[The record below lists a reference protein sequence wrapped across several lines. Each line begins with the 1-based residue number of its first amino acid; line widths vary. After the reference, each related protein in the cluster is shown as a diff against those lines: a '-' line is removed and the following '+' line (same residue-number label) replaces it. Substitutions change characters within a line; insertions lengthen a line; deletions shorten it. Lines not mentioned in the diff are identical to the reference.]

1 MPDSLQPVREAIKAG
16 DKRRARELLRPLLVD
31 NPTADMWFL
40 AAQASPTREQAMG
53 CLKRALAL
61 DPAHERA
68 GRALSRLA
76 ASAPADDTPP
86 PLVAPVDNAPLAAS
100 EAALPPLKKVRSQRK
115 RSPWTLVGLAG
126 SLLLSLSL
134 TYAVLTALG
143 SPIAAQVRAILGGEA
158 PQAGDGTPVFGQP
171 RQPASGAP
179 VIGQPSGGG
188 GGDTGASPS
197 GSFVVRPNKSVE
209 LKRQQPV
216 SDVLDAGFAHEYTF
230 EAARGEEIAVGVQFL
245 SPTAQ
250 KVGANVAIIGPDGY
264 NAESRCQR
272 DQILT
277 DGSSVAFICT
287 VHQGG
292 VWKLQLFGRDGE
304 STGVYVVT
312 YERM

>member
-1 MPDSLQPVREAIKAG
+1 MSDSLQPVREAIKAG
-16 DKRRARELLRPLLVD
+16 DKRRARELLRPLLAD
-31 NPTADMWFL
+31 DPTADTWFL
-40 AAQASPTREQAMG
+40 AAQASPTREQAIRF
-53 CLKRALAL
+53 LNRALAL
-61 DPAHERA
+61 DPTHERA
-68 GRALSRLA
+68 GRALSRL
-76 ASAPADDTPP
+76 SAPADDALP
-86 PLVAPVDNAPLAAS
+86 PLESLVQPPIS
-100 EAALPPLKKVRSQRK
+100 IPETALPPLKKARAQRRRS
-115 RSPWTLVGLAG
+115 SWALVGLAG

-134 TYAVLTALG
+134 TYAALTALG
-143 SPIAAQVRAILGGEA
+143 SPIAAQVRAILGGGPSQSSE
-158 PQAGDGTPVFGQP
+158 GTPVFGQP
-171 RQPASGAP
+171 RQPDSGAP

-188 GGDTGASPS
+188 DGSIGSSPS
-197 GSFVVRPNKSVE
+197 SSFVVRPNKSVE

-245 SPTAQ
+245 SPTAK
-250 KVGANVAIIGPDGY
+250 KVGMNVAVIGPDGY

-287 VHQGG
+287 VHQSGI
-292 VWKLQLFGRDGE
+292 WKLQLFGRDGE

>member
-1 MPDSLQPVREAIKAG
+1 MPDSLQPVREAIRAG

-31 NPTADMWFL
+31 DPTADTWFL
-40 AAQASPTREQAMG
+40 AAQASPTREQAIG

-68 GRALSRLA
+68 GRVLSRLFI
-76 ASAPADDTPP
+76 SAPADDMLP
-86 PLVAPVDNAPLAAS
+86 PLAAPVDNAPRTAS
-100 EAALPPLKKVRSQRK
+100 EAALPPLKKVRSQRR

-158 PQAGDGTPVFGQP
+158 PQASDGTPVFGQP
-171 RQPASGAP
+171 RQPASGVGGDDASGSAP
-179 VIGQPSGGG
+179 V
-188 GGDTGASPS
+188 
-197 GSFVVRPNKSVE
+197 GSFIVRPSKSVE

-287 VHQGG
+287 AHQGG
-292 VWKLQLFGRDGE
+292 MWKLQLFGRDGE

>member
-16 DKRRARELLRPLLVD
+16 DKRRARDLLRPLLVD
-31 NPTADMWFL
+31 DPTADTWFL
-40 AAQASPTREQAMG
+40 AAQASPTREQAIG

-68 GRALSRLA
+68 GRALSRL
-76 ASAPADDTPP
+76 STSTPVDDMLP
-86 PLVAPVDNAPLAAS
+86 PLAAPVDNAPRTAS

-158 PQAGDGTPVFGQP
+158 PQASDGTPVFGQP
-171 RQPASGAP
+171 RQPASGA
-179 VIGQPSGGG
+179 
-188 GGDTGASPS
+188 GGDDAS
-197 GSFVVRPNKSVE
+197 GSAPVGSFIVRPSKSVE

-230 EAARGEEIAVGVQFL
+230 EAARGEEIAIGVQFL

-250 KVGANVAIIGPDGY
+250 RVGANVAIIGPDGY

-287 VHQGG
+287 AHQGG
-292 VWKLQLFGRDGE
+292 TWKLQLFGRDGE

>member
-1 MPDSLQPVREAIKAG
+1 MSDSLQPVREAIKAG
-16 DKRRARELLRPLLVD
+16 DKRRARELLRPLLAD
-31 NPTADMWFL
+31 DPTADMWFL
-40 AAQASPTREQAMG
+40 AAQASPTREQAILS
-53 CLKRALAL
+53 LKRALAL

-86 PLVAPVDNAPLAAS
+86 PLAAPADNAPLAAS
-100 EAALPPLKKVRSQRK
+100 EAALPPLKKARSQRK
-115 RSPWTLVGLAG
+115 QSPWTLVGLAG

-158 PQAGDGTPVFGQP
+158 PQASDGTPVFGQP
-171 RQPASGAP
+171 PRAVPPGAGGDDASGSAP
-179 VIGQPSGGG
+179 V
-188 GGDTGASPS
+188 
-197 GSFVVRPNKSVE
+197 GSFVVRPSKSVE

-250 KVGANVAIIGPDGY
+250 KVGANVAVIGPDGY

-292 VWKLQLFGRDGE
+292 IWKLQLFGRDGE